1 MHQDQNQAT
10 TPVARLL
17 TRLAPIEPREIPAVV
32 TAMLLFFCM
41 FAGYFMVRPVRET
54 VGTLLGRETVANLY
68 LITLL
73 GALAIVPIYGWLV
86 ARVRRG
92 VLLPC
97 VYGFIALALA
107 ITGVAF
113 LAGEPGRG
121 LGMFFYVFISVLNLF
136 FVSVFWSFLLEL
148 FHSGQVK
155 RLFGIIAAGGTA
167 GALAGP
173 LLTDT
178 IVTRVG
184 NSTVLFLGACL
195 FLAAI
200 ICQRALIAI
209 WRHEAYGTASE
220 GDRAAGGVSAVR
232 GDRAIGG
239 NPFTGFTQ
247 VFTSPYLLGIA
258 AFVFLLASVS
268 TFLYFEQLRLVE
280 ITYPD
285 VTERTRVFA
294 RIDWVVQ
301 SLTIIGQIFITGRI
315 ASRLGLVVLLTIVP
329 IAMIFG
335 FLALAAS
342 GAFAVFAVVMVLRRA
357 GEYAFVRPGREMLWS
372 RLDTETKYKAKNF
385 IDVPVYRAAD
395 AVTAQFQK
403 LFESLGMTAVTV
415 ALIGAVVAS
424 FWATMGW
431 WLGRRH
437 DRGADTI
444 AATQT
449 ALETQRA

>member
-1 MHQDQNQAT
+1 MNQPAN
-10 TPVARLL
+10 TPIGPFGRLL
-17 TRLAPIEPREIPAVV
+17 TRLAPIETREIPAVL
-32 TAMLLFFCM
+32 TAMCLFFCM
-41 FAGYFMVRPVRET
+41 FAGYFAVRPVRET
-54 VGTLLGRETVANLY
+54 VGTIIGRETVANLY
-68 LITLL
+68 VVTLL

-86 ARVRRG
+86 GRVRRS

-97 VYGFIALALA
+97 VYGFIALSLA
-107 ITGVAF
+107 IVGAAF
-113 LAGEPGRG
+113 LAGEPSRG

-184 NSTVLFLGACL
+184 NGVILLIGAALFV
-195 FLAAI
+195 AAI
-200 ICQRALIAI
+200 AFQRHLIAI
-209 WRHEAYGTASE
+209 WQREAP
-220 GDRAAGGVSAVR
+220 AAAPAAAIAMGESGVR
-232 GDRAIGG
+232 GDRPIGG
-239 NPFTGFTQ
+239 NPFAGFVQ

-280 ITYPD
+280 ISYPD
-285 VTERTRVFA
+285 VTERTRIFA

-301 SLTIIGQIFITGRI
+301 SLTIIAQVFITGRI

-329 IAMIFG
+329 VAMIFG
-335 FLALAAS
+335 FLALASS
-342 GAFAVFAVVMVLRRA
+342 GAFAVLAVVMVLRRA
-357 GEYAFVRPGREMLWS
+357 GEYAFVRPGREMLFS
-372 RLDTETKYKAKNF
+372 RLDTETKYKAKNL
-385 IDVPVYRAAD
+385 IDVPIYRAAD

-403 LFESLGMTAVTV
+403 LFESVGITAMVV
-415 ALIGAVVAS
+415 ALIGAVVAVLWS
-424 FWATMGW
+424 IMGW
-431 WLGRRH
+431 WLGKRH
-437 DRGADTI
+437 DKGSDTEPVV
-444 AATQT
+444 TSG
-449 ALETQRA
+449 LEAKKV

>member
-1 MHQDQNQAT
+1 MNQPAN
-10 TPVARLL
+10 TPLGPFGRLL
-17 TRLAPIEPREIPAVV
+17 TRLAPIETREIPAVL
-32 TAMLLFFCM
+32 TAMCLFFCM
-41 FAGYFMVRPVRET
+41 FAGYFAVRPVRET
-54 VGTLLGRETVANLY
+54 VGTILGRETVANLY

-73 GALAIVPIYGWLV
+73 GALAIVPVYGWLV
-86 ARVRRG
+86 GRMRRS

-97 VYGFIALALA
+97 VYGFIALSLALV
-107 ITGVAF
+107 GVAF
-113 LAGEPGRG
+113 LTGEPGRG

-178 IVTRVG
+178 IVTHVG
-184 NSTVLFLGACL
+184 NGVILLIGAGLFIV
-195 FLAAI
+195 AI
-200 ICQRALIAI
+200 AFQRHLIVI
-209 WRHEAYGTASE
+209 WRSVPASGPSAGSGEAGAS
-220 GDRAAGGVSAVR
+220 GIR

-239 NPFTGFTQ
+239 NPFAGFVR

-280 ITYPD
+280 INYPD

-301 SLTIIGQIFITGRI
+301 TLTIIAQVFITGRI
-315 ASRLGLVVLLTIVP
+315 ASRLGLKVLLTLVP
-329 IAMIFG
+329 VAMIFG
-335 FLALAAS
+335 FLALASS
-342 GAFAVFAVVMVLRRA
+342 GTFAVLAVVMVLRRA
-357 GEYAFVRPGREMLWS
+357 GEYAFVRPGREMLFS
-372 RLDTETKYKAKNF
+372 RLDTETKYKAKNL
-385 IDVPVYRAAD
+385 IDVPIYRAAD

-403 LFESLGMTAVTV
+403 FFEGMGITAMAV
-415 ALIGAVVAS
+415 ALIGAVVAVLWS
-424 FWATMGW
+424 LTGW

-437 DRGADTI
+437 DRGSDAAVVPAD
-444 AATQT
+444 AQ
-449 ALETQRA
+449 ETRAV

>member
-1 MHQDQNQAT
+1 MNQPQAT
-10 TPVARLL
+10 AFGPLGRIL
-17 TRLAPIEPREIPAVV
+17 TRIAPVEAREIPAVV

-54 VGTLLGRETVANLY
+54 VGTILGRETVANLY
-68 LITLL
+68 IVTML
-73 GALAIVPIYGWLV
+73 GALVIVPVYGWLV
-86 ARVRRG
+86 SRVRRSA
-92 VLLPC
+92 LLPG
-97 VYGFIALALA
+97 VYGFIAVSLAVV
-107 ITGVAF
+107 GVAF
-113 LAGEPGRG
+113 LAGAPGRG

-148 FHSGQVK
+148 FHSGQAK

-167 GALAGP
+167 GALSGP
-173 LLTDT
+173 LLTDV

-184 NSTVLFLGACL
+184 NGVILFLGAAM
-195 FLAAI
+195 FVAAI
-200 ICQRALIAI
+200 VCQRYLIVI
-209 WRHEAYGTASE
+209 WRREPESGT
-220 GDRAAGGVSAVR
+220 GDTAGGGGTGMR

-239 NPFTGFTQ
+239 NPFAGFTQ

-258 AFVFLLASVS
+258 LFVFLLASVS

-280 ITYPD
+280 ISYPD
-285 VTERTRVFA
+285 VADRTRVFA

-301 SLTIIGQIFITGRI
+301 SLTIIGQVFITGRI

-329 IAMIFG
+329 VAMICG

-342 GAFAVFAVVMVLRRA
+342 GTFAVFAIVMVMRRA

-395 AVTAQFQK
+395 AVTAQIQK
-403 LFESLGMTAVTV
+403 LFESMGLTAMAV
-415 ALIGAVVAS
+415 ALIGSVIAFLWSV
-424 FWATMGW
+424 TGW
-431 WLGRRH
+431 WLGKRH
-437 DRGADTI
+437 DKGRD
-444 AATQT
+444 AAPAGQT
-449 ALETQRA
+449 GLESQRA